1 MSKGLPQG
9 VLPGCQRPKVV
20 AAPPPPPPRAKVPA
34 PPRSVR
40 LIGPDNGYG
49 LSRDRAVLGEA
60 FGAAGWDVSAL
71 VPGAAAPPV
80 AVQVHLE
87 IPRPELFHAAQRNV
101 LVPNAEWWNPAWNAL
116 LRRPGVRVWAKTGD
130 GARVFEGFGAS
141 VVRLGFRSAD
151 RQDLAVPRQRQF
163 LHIGGASPNK
173 GTRRLATAWRPEWPQ
188 LTIVCSTLKPGPA
201 LPPNVLVRGPLPDDE
216 LRALQNACLFHLYPS
231 RYEGFGHAPW
241 EGLSCGAVVLT
252 TDGPPFDEHGEAF
265 FLLPAVGAGC
275 SPNRLVPFRDVT
287 QEGLAAAVA
296 WAQALPD
303 GELAARQAAAR
314 AAYEREGEAFCAR
327 IAAAIADLSGA
338 APAPLELPRAPLSV
352 ALADVPPLAYVGR
365 VNCVTGYGAA
375 ARHQVHVLRRHGLRL
390 QIVDSGSACSPDP
403 QGRDPFVQAAR
414 QSDPGTEA
422 PRGTIF
428 HVAPNM
434 LGPYRHL
441 PRPHILV
448 SVWETTRLPAE
459 WVPILN
465 DFDQVWCAT
474 RWQLQVY
481 RDSGVRG
488 ERLHLVP
495 FALDPALYPA
505 APTPRAADGRTV
517 FGSVFQWTERK
528 DPAALLGAYL
538 AAFTGDDPVLLR
550 LKSYEGDSP
559 ASGVQQRVSELV
571 KSFRTRGRPPAIEVL
586 SQPLSSQDMAGFF
599 AGLDCYVSAH
609 RGEGFGLPIAEALL
623 HGRPVVA
630 TGWSAPAEYARGLFR
645 AVPYTLE
652 PPRGMDWQP
661 FYTVDQLWAHANVE
675 DLRDAMREA
684 RAGKVA
690 VDVGAVRERFADLCD
705 FAGQAAAVALGEVLG

>member
-130 GARVFEGFGAS
+130 GARVFEGLGAH

-173 GTRRLATAWRPEWPQ
+173 GTRRLANAWRPEWPQ
-188 LTIVCSTLKPGPA
+188 LTIVCSTLRPGPL
-201 LPPNVLVRGPLPDDE
+201 LPHNVLVRGALPEEE
-216 LRALQNACLFHLYPS
+216 LRALQNSCVFHLYPS

-241 EGLSCGAVVLT
+241 EGLSCGAVVLAT
-252 TDGPPFDEHGEAF
+252 NGPPFDEHPGAF
-265 FLLPAVGAGC
+265 RLLASVPAAP
-275 SPNRLVPFRDVT
+275 SPVRLVGFRDVPP
-287 QEGLAAAVA
+287 EAVAADVA
-296 WAQALPD
+296 WALSLSP
-303 GELAARQAAAR
+303 ESLAERQAAAR
-314 AAYEREGEAFCAR
+314 AAWEQGAAAFAERAR
-327 IAAAIADLSGA
+327 AAIAELE
-338 APAPLELPRAPLSV
+338 APAPAATVSLSPLSSR
-352 ALADVPPLAYVGR
+352 LGELPPLAYVGR

-403 QGRDPFVQAAR
+403 RGLDPFVQAAR
-414 QSDPGTEA
+414 RSDEGAEA
-422 PRGTIF
+422 PQGTIL
-428 HVAPNM
+428 HVAPNH
-434 LGPYRHL
+434 LPPFRHL

-459 WVPILN
+459 WVQVAN
-465 DFDQVWCAT
+465 GCDQVWCAT
-474 RWQLQVY
+474 AWQRAVY
-481 RDSGVRG
+481 RDSGVRP
-488 ERLHLVP
+488 ELLRLVP
-495 FALDPALYPA
+495 FALDPELYPA
-505 APTPRAADGRTV
+505 SPAPRAPDGRTV
-517 FGSVFQWTERK
+517 FGSVFQWTARK
-528 DPAALLGAYL
+528 NPEALIGAYL
-538 AAFTGDDPVLLR
+538 HAFGGDEPVLLR

-559 ASGVQQRVSELV
+559 SSSVQKHVAELV
-571 KSFRTRGRPPAIEVL
+571 RSFRGRGKPPAIEVL
-586 SQPLSSQDMAGFF
+586 SQPLASDGMATFY

-623 HGRPVVA
+623 SGRPVIA
-630 TGWSAPAEYARGLFR
+630 PSWSAPAEYGAGLFR
-645 AVPYTLE
+645 SVGYTLE

-661 FYTVDQLWAHANVE
+661 FYTVDQLWAHADVA
-675 DLRDAMREA
+675 DLAAAMREA
-684 RAGKVA
+684 RAGRLVC
-690 VDVGAVRERFADLCD
+690 DVEEVRARFSDLCQR
-705 FAGQAAAVALGEVLG
+705 AGEAAAAALREVLA